1 MRLVSFG
8 PRNAKEYVRRAT
20 HCKHGHELT
29 PETTIISSKG
39 SIVCRI
45 CTRKSQRE
53 HQERRAQEILDL
65 KRRILELEALLAA
78 KP

>member
-1 MRLVSFG
+1 MRLVTFG
-8 PRNAKEYVRRAT
+8 DNAKRERTPRTT

-29 PETTIISSKG
+29 PETTIINKKG
-39 SIVCRI
+39 AIVCRI

-53 HQERRAQEILDL
+53 HQQRRVQEILDL
-65 KRRILELEALLAA
+65 KRRILELEALLA